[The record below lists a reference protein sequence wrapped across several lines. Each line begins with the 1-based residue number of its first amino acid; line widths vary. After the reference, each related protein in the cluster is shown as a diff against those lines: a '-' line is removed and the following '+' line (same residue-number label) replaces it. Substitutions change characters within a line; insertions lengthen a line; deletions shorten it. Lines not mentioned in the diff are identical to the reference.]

1 MAKNL
6 FNELYFDIPSEVF
19 FEVLKNKDSGFG
31 YKISLETKHLSPLQK
46 ETLNFLI
53 NCYKK
58 RLLGYVILKFNTES
72 VGEVKELSRTIEKI
86 EKTKNSFV
94 ISNSY

>member
-6 FNELYFDIPSEVF
+6 FNELYFDVPSEVF

-31 YKISLETKHLSPLQK
+31 YKISLKTKYLTPLQI
-46 ETLNFLI
+46 EALNFLVS
-53 NCYKK
+53 CYKK
-58 RLLGYVILKFNTES
+58 RLLGYVILKFNTEA

-86 EKTKNSFV
+86 EKTKDSFV